1 MLTEEKTVAGGF
13 AGSGLSAGGFAE
25 SWLNAGGFAES
36 RLNAG
41 GFAEGS
47 REMTGRSAVYII

>member
-1 MLTEEKTVAGGF
+1 MLTEEKIVAGGF
-13 AGSGLSAGGFAE
+13 AESGLSAGGFAE
-25 SWLNAGGFAES
+25 G

-47 REMTGRSAVYII
+47 REMTSRSTVYII